1 MIRMTFRFPK
11 TKFRNIKVS
20 TKIWIAQV
28 KLPCGFGLK
37 NSNENV
43 ETSNWHIWQVLN

>member
-28 KLPCGFGLK
+28 KLPFCLK
-37 NSNENV
+37 NSSEKV
-43 ETSNWHIWQVLN
+43 ETSNRHIWQVLN